1 MKSENLLLMVDSRLG
16 DIGDETQSAVACR
29 VAVTLEGGVDDVVG
43 KEDGGVGRVGLG
55 EKMVDGTTEEEGKAG
70 EASKEG
76 AVRLLL
82 VADSRLGEI
91 GGGLLVTDLRLGEA
105 AGVVV
110 KEIDIVLGETMVLM
124 ENVGLVSR
132 RGMFAPVAGAEHIL
146 DLSESSG
153 FSMDTIL

>member
-16 DIGDETQSAVACR
+16 DFGDETQSS
-29 VAVTLEGGVDDVVG
+29 VAVTSEGGVDDVVG

-55 EKMVDGTTEEEGKAG
+55 EKMVDATEEEGKAG
-70 EASKEG
+70 EASKGGE
-76 AVRLLL
+76 VHLLL
-82 VADSRLGEI
+82 VVDSRLGEI
-91 GGGLLVTDLRLGEA
+91 GGGLLVTDLGLGEV

-132 RGMFAPVAGAEHIL
+132 RGMFAPFAGAEHIL
-146 DLSESSG
+146 DVSELSG
-153 FSMDTIL
+153 ILVDTIL

>member
-55 EKMVDGTTEEEGKAG
+55 DGTTEEEGKAG

-132 RGMFAPVAGAEHIL
+132 RGMFSPVAGAEHIL